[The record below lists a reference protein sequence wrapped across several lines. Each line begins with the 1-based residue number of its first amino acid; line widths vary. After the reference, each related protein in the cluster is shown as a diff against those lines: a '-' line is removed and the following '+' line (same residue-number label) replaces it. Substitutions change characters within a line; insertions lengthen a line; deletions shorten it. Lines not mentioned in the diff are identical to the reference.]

1 VSGEGGVGIRMA
13 VLASALAV
21 LPLSPLTSNRSPS
34 LVVLVIVDQM
44 RADYLARFAHQWTG
58 GFARIYRGGTV
69 FEHGEQDHAA
79 TETAPGHATLL
90 SGRYPTHTEIVLN
103 SRGVQD
109 SAAPLIGHDS
119 GPGASPHRFRG
130 TTLVDWLLA
139 RDPDT
144 RVLSVSRKDRGA
156 IFPVGRAKVPVFWF
170 DSGAFTTSRYYAD
183 SLPAWVQ
190 AFNRRRS
197 VERLAEASPAWNLM
211 LPDSAYAEPVSEPFE
226 NRGPADAFPHRFP
239 TARDAAVGQ
248 IARFPWMDSL
258 TLAFALEGVRA
269 LGLGRRANPDVLSI
283 SLSTTDA
290 VGHAFGPDSRE
301 IHDQLLHVDRWLGQF
316 LDSLGAVIGNDRV
329 VVVLT
334 GDHGVTP
341 IPEYTVT
348 VRHRR
353 AGRVWLGSMARGA
366 AVELRARV
374 GRDFGL
380 EFDSGLLLADVASL
394 KASGIDVDS
403 LAQALGSEAARAPGV
418 ARVYTPRTLAAAP
431 ASDQRA
437 ALWRRLLP
445 ADYGWLFCAVTMD
458 GYVWSGGGLGAE
470 HSSANRED
478 IEVPIVFYGPGIRA
492 QRIARP
498 VSTVDI
504 APTLARLLGVS
515 PMEALDGHVLGEVVR
530 LYRKG
535 SGERE
540 EVRSEQ

>member
-1 VSGEGGVGIRMA
+1 MV
-13 VLASALAV
+13 
-21 LPLSPLTSNRSPS
+21 
-34 LVVLVIVDQM
+34 VDQM

-58 GFARIYRGGTV
+58 GFGRLYRGGTV

-90 SGRYPTHTEIVLN
+90 SGRYPAHTEIVLN

-109 SAAPLIGHDS
+109 SEAPLIGHDT
-119 GPGASPHRFRG
+119 GQGASPRRFRG

-139 RDPDT
+139 HDPDT

-190 AFNRRRS
+190 AFNRRGS
-197 VERLAEASPAWNLM
+197 VEQLAEASAAWNLM
-211 LPDSAYAEPVSEPFE
+211 LPDSAYAEPLSEPFE

-239 TARDAAVGQ
+239 TTRDAAVAQ

-269 LGLGRRANPDVLSI
+269 LGLGARGGSPDLLSI

-301 IHDQLLHVDRWLGQF
+301 IHDQLLHVDRWLGLF
-316 LDSLGAVIGNDRV
+316 LDSLDQVIGNDRV

-341 IPEYTVT
+341 IPEYAVT

-353 AGRVWLGSMARGA
+353 AGRVWLGSVARGA

-374 GRDFGL
+374 DRDFGL
-380 EFDSGLLLADVASL
+380 EFDSGLLLADVGSL
-394 KASGIDVDS
+394 KASGINVDS
-403 LAQALGSEAARAPGV
+403 LAQALGSEAARVPGV
-418 ARVYTPRTLAAAP
+418 ARVYTPRALAAAP
-431 ASDQRA
+431 LSDRSA
-437 ALWRRLLP
+437 TLWRRLLP
-445 ADYGWLFCAVTMD
+445 VDYGWLFCAVTTD

-470 HSSANRED
+470 HSSGNRED

-498 VSTVDI
+498 ISTVDI

-515 PMEALDGHVLGEVVR
+515 PMEALDGHLLGEVVR
-530 LYRKG
+530 PDRNGRGK
-535 SGERE
+535 RE
-540 EVRSEQ
+540 EVRSDQMAN